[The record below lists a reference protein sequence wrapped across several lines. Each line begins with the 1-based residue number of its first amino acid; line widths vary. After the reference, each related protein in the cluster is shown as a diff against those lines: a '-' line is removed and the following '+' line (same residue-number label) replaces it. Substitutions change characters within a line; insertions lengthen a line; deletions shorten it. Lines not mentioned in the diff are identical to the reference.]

1 MVLWDQA
8 CSPQLPEPLP
18 GGGGEGP
25 LSASGLTEAKPG
37 RGYRSKSRGGFEST
51 SG

>member
-8 CSPQLPEPLP
+8 SSPQLPTASP
-18 GGGGEGP
+18 GRRGGP
-25 LSASGLTEAKPG
+25 SASGLTEAKLG
-37 RGYRSKSRGGFEST
+37 RGYRSKSQGGFEST